1 VRQSSPNSLRVAV
14 GPPDEILSVRR
25 STVRANERSTDE
37 VIKGMTGDSGVTSHL
52 WVAIKAMGLG
62 DVLRID
68 LVFGVLGLTG
78 GLVLG
83 LKRPGLLV
91 DGVSV
96 TAGVVGAVIGAVIAA
111 TAIQTAFLDQ
121 AFLRKL
127 RAIGRDPVTY
137 MTPFLFTTAIGV
149 LALLGLL
156 VLSTVSPTAP
166 TWLLAPLGAVVG
178 FFSTWAVA
186 SLLPLMGTLIQF
198 VALRQEALDVP
209 DDIDIKPAQPQPQ
222 NRQTG
227 N

>member
-1 VRQSSPNSLRVAV
+1 
-14 GPPDEILSVRR
+14 
-25 STVRANERSTDE
+25 
-37 VIKGMTGDSGVTSHL
+37 
-52 WVAIKAMGLG
+52 MGFG

-68 LVFGVLGLTG
+68 LVVGVLGLSG

-91 DGVSV
+91 DAVSV

-137 MTPFLFTTAIGV
+137 MSPFLFTTAIGV
-149 LALLGLL
+149 FALLGLL

-178 FFSTWAVA
+178 LFSSWAVA

-198 VALRQEALDVP
+198 VALRQDALDVP
-209 DDIDIKPAQPQPQ
+209 DDIDIKRQPQT
-222 NRQTG
+222 RQTG

>member
-1 VRQSSPNSLRVAV
+1 MS
-14 GPPDEILSVRR
+14 D
-25 STVRANERSTDE
+25 
-37 VIKGMTGDSGVTSHL
+37 DSGVTRHL
-52 WVAIKAMGLG
+52 WAAVKAMDFG
-62 DVLRID
+62 DVLGID
-68 LVFGVLGLTG
+68 LVIGVAGLIG

-83 LKRPGLLV
+83 LTRPDLLV
-91 DGVSV
+91 GAVSV

-149 LALLGLL
+149 FSLLGLL
-156 VLSTVSPTAP
+156 VLSTVPRTAP
-166 TWLLAPLGAVVG
+166 TWLVAPLGAIVG
-178 FFSTWAVA
+178 FFSSWAIA

-198 VALRQEALDVP
+198 IGLRQDAIDVP
-209 DDIDIKPAQPQPQ
+209 DDIHIKPAQPQSQ
-222 NRQTG
+222 ARQAR